1 MSARL
6 MGMAFKTGIPR
17 GQRFVLVKLCDCAN
31 DEGLCYP
38 SQETVAEDTGFG
50 ETAVQQHIKW
60 LKENNFIK
68 SARRQRGRERQSD
81 IYRINVALLEK
92 CYAEAAKRKAERR
105 AKMREEPSDFEPSDF
120 EPSDFEPSDF
130 GSKNPQILSH
140 EPSDFGG
147 SLYEEPS
154 VEPSIEPSGYCT
166 APQTAADTPS
176 CGFASEPAPRSDFV
190 GNGFA
195 NPSTGRAVQTQAEI
209 LPAEPVRPARPSENP
224 AEPENASATNRAVWA
239 AYRQAYLDRYG
250 VEPLRNAKVNGQIAQ
265 FVRTVGAEDA
275 PKLAAF
281 YPWHNGGF
289 FVQRRHD
296 FGLLLQSAQQIRTD
310 WLRGEQMTQTKAR
323 QTEKTQTAVETH
335 KGALAILQA
344 KGLV

>member
-1 MSARL
+1 M
-6 MGMAFKTGIPR
+6 
-17 GQRFVLVKLCDCAN
+17 VKLCDCAN

-120 EPSDFEPSDF
+120 

-154 VEPSIEPSGYCT
+154 VESSVEPSGLN
-166 APQTAADTPS
+166 ARAAHTP
-176 CGFASEPAPRSDFV
+176 ADHAKTEK
-190 GNGFA
+190 
-195 NPSTGRAVQTQAEI
+195 RAGAAK
-209 LPAEPVRPARPSENP
+209 PNP
-224 AEPENASATNRAVWA
+224 ANVATWKAYAA
-239 AYRQAYLDRYG
+239 AYRDRYG
-250 VEPLRNAKVNGQIAQ
+250 VLPAANAKTRGQAASL
-265 FVRTVGAEDA
+265 VRMVGADLA
-275 PKLAAF
+275 PGLAA
-281 YPWHNGGF
+281 YYLTHNGGF
-289 FVQRRHD
+289 FVQCRHD
-296 FGLLLQSAQQIRTD
+296 FGLLLKSYQQILTD
-310 WLRGEQMTQTKAR
+310 MQRGEQMTQTKAR

-344 KGLV
+344 KGLA

>member
-120 EPSDFEPSDF
+120 

-154 VEPSIEPSGYCT
+154 IEPSIEPSGLN
-166 APQTAADTPS
+166 ARAAHTPA
-176 CGFASEPAPRSDFV
+176 GHAE
-190 GNGFA
+190 
-195 NPSTGRAVQTQAEI
+195 TEKRAGAAK
-209 LPAEPVRPARPSENP
+209 PNP
-224 AEPENASATNRAVWA
+224 ANVATWKAYAA
-239 AYRQAYLDRYG
+239 AYRDRYG
-250 VEPLRNAKVNGQIAQ
+250 VLPAASAKTRGQAANL
-265 FVRTVGAEDA
+265 VRMVGADLA
-275 PKLAAF
+275 PGLAA
-281 YPWHNGGF
+281 YYLTHNGGF
-289 FVQRRHD
+289 FVQCRHD
-296 FGLLLQSAQQIRTD
+296 FGLLLKSYQQILTD
-310 WLRGEQMTQTKAR
+310 MQRGEQMTQTKAR

-344 KGLV
+344 KGLA

>member
-120 EPSDFEPSDF
+120 

-154 VEPSIEPSGYCT
+154 VEPSIEPSGLN
-166 APQTAADTPS
+166 ARAAHTPA
-176 CGFASEPAPRSDFV
+176 GHAE
-190 GNGFA
+190 
-195 NPSTGRAVQTQAEI
+195 TEKRAGAAK
-209 LPAEPVRPARPSENP
+209 PNP
-224 AEPENASATNRAVWA
+224 ANVATWKAYAA
-239 AYRQAYLDRYG
+239 AYRDRYG
-250 VEPLRNAKVNGQIAQ
+250 VLPAANAKTRGQAANL
-265 FVRTVGAEDA
+265 VRMVGADLA
-275 PKLAAF
+275 PGLAA
-281 YPWHNGGF
+281 YYLTHNGGF
-289 FVQRRHD
+289 FVQCRHD
-296 FGLLLQSAQQIRTD
+296 FGLLLKSYQQILTD
-310 WLRGEQMTQTKAR
+310 MQRGEQMTQTRAR

-344 KGLV
+344 KGLA

>member
-1 MSARL
+1 

-154 VEPSIEPSGYCT
+154 VEPSIEPSGLN
-166 APQTAADTPS
+166 ARAAHTPA
-176 CGFASEPAPRSDFV
+176 GHAE
-190 GNGFA
+190 
-195 NPSTGRAVQTQAEI
+195 TEKRAGAAK
-209 LPAEPVRPARPSENP
+209 PNP
-224 AEPENASATNRAVWA
+224 ANVATWKAYAA
-239 AYRQAYLDRYG
+239 AYRDRYG
-250 VEPLRNAKVNGQIAQ
+250 VLPAANAKTRGQAANL
-265 FVRTVGAEDA
+265 VRMVGADLA
-275 PKLAAF
+275 PGLAA
-281 YPWHNGGF
+281 YYLTHNGGF
-289 FVQRRHD
+289 FVQCRHD
-296 FGLLLQSAQQIRTD
+296 FGLLLKSYQQILTD
-310 WLRGEQMTQTKAR
+310 MQRGEQMTQTRAR

-344 KGLV
+344 KGLA

>member
-130 GSKNPQILSH
+130 GSENPQILSH

-154 VEPSIEPSGYCT
+154 VEPSVEPSELNARAAHTPADHAETGKRAEAAKPKPAKPTRHETELALLATHGITGQEAEDFLQIRKAKRQPLTET
-166 APQTAADTPS
+166 AMRLIAGEAEKCGMTARDAVLYAIGNGWGSFRAEWLQNKTFGGAAQAAKPNRINDI
-176 CGFASEPAPRSDFV
+176 PAPMK
-190 GNGFA
+190 GG
-195 NPSTGRAVQTQAEI
+195 
-209 LPAEPVRPARPSENP
+209 
-224 AEPENASATNRAVWA
+224 
-239 AYRQAYLDRYG
+239 AYL
-250 VEPLRNAKVNGQIAQ
+250 AKDV
-265 FVRTVGAEDA
+265 
-275 PKLAAF
+275 L
-281 YPWHNGGF
+281 
-289 FVQRRHD
+289 
-296 FGLLLQSAQQIRTD
+296 
-310 WLRGEQMTQTKAR
+310 
-323 QTEKTQTAVETH
+323 
-335 KGALAILQA
+335 
-344 KGLV
+344 

>member
-1 MSARL
+1 

-120 EPSDFEPSDF
+120 EPSDF

-154 VEPSIEPSGYCT
+154 VEPSIEPSGLN
-166 APQTAADTPS
+166 ARAAHTPA
-176 CGFASEPAPRSDFV
+176 GHAE
-190 GNGFA
+190 
-195 NPSTGRAVQTQAEI
+195 TEKRAGAAK
-209 LPAEPVRPARPSENP
+209 PNP
-224 AEPENASATNRAVWA
+224 ANVATWKAYAA
-239 AYRQAYLDRYG
+239 AYRDRYG
-250 VEPLRNAKVNGQIAQ
+250 VLPAANAKTRGQAANL
-265 FVRTVGAEDA
+265 VRMVGADLA
-275 PKLAAF
+275 PGLAA
-281 YPWHNGGF
+281 YYLTHNGGF
-289 FVQRRHD
+289 FVQCRHD
-296 FGLLLQSAQQIRTD
+296 FGLLLKSYQQILTD
-310 WLRGEQMTQTKAR
+310 MQRGEQMTQTRAR

-344 KGLV
+344 KGLA